1 MADMNKL
8 KEDALRRKQEFE
20 DKKRSEEFRK
30 QRDRSNRSSHK
41 KRDRD
46 ASGRGRKGQAKPAMQ
61 VRKKAKK
68 TPMRWVVDILLVL
81 GTLLVLIMLFNPY

>member
-30 QRDRSNRSSHK
+30 QRDRSKRSSHK
-41 KRDRD
+41 KHDRD
-46 ASGRGRKGQAKPAMQ
+46 ASGRGRKGQAKPAMP